1 MKTEPSKCQAMQ
13 RLVGSEEAQHYF
25 LGEFCTFLRFCGNSA
40 CLHKINLSRVM
51 GTPGRDVSI
60 NIRHKKAPQKIYAV
74 NELIDLYENKKYLIL
89 MPMVLELE
97 LTSTKK
103 GS

>member
-13 RLVGSEEAQHYF
+13 CLVGSEEAQHYF
-25 LGEFCTFLRFCGNSA
+25 LGKFCTFLRFCGNSA

-60 NIRHKKAPQKIYAV
+60 NIRHKKAPKKIM
-74 NELIDLYENKKYLIL
+74 LL
-89 MPMVLELE
+89 MN
-97 LTSTKK
+97 
-103 GS
+103 